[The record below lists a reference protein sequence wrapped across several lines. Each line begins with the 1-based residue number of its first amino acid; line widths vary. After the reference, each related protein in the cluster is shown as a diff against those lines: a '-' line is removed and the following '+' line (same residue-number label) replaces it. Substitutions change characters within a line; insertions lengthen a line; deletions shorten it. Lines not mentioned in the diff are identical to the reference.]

1 MRTYTAACA
10 ALVLAWVMGAGVARA
25 DAADAGADMTA
36 SAADARE
43 AARAPVAKEPP
54 ALATTTPAEPPIATP
69 SPEASPQKV
78 EDAKSTAKAAE
89 LHPIVPSP
97 RNPLHPAFQLYSE
110 IDLPILGIGTVFAAA
125 RLVRMQKA
133 YCAPLCDRVE
143 LNRLDRNTAGYWS
156 PAWQGASSVVL
167 VAIGA
172 GALTMLY
179 LEEGFWPGLNDAAV
193 IAESALAGIA
203 VVSMMTL
210 AAGRPR
216 PFLYGETAPLST
228 RNGADAGL
236 SFLSSHSVAA
246 FAIATSSF
254 VAMSRLRPGSKAA
267 WVVLVIGSSL
277 ATFVATAR
285 VFGGMHFIT
294 DSVGGAIVGSSA
306 GLLIPSLH
314 GSPVAI
320 VPVAA
325 AGGQRGL
332 ALSLRF

>member
-1 MRTYTAACA
+1 MRTYTAACS
-10 ALVLAWVMGAGVARA
+10 ALVLAWVGCAGVARA
-25 DAADAGADMTA
+25 DTAGTAAGETPPAKGRP
-36 SAADARE
+36 ARTTPP
-43 AARAPVAKEPP
+43 PVA
-54 ALATTTPAEPPIATP
+54 TPIATP

-78 EDAKSTAKAAE
+78 EEAKSTAKAAE
-89 LHPIVPSP
+89 LTPIVPSP

-125 RLVRMQKA
+125 RLVRNQKA

-143 LNRLDRNTAGYWS
+143 LNRLDRTTAGYWN
-156 PAWQGASSVVL
+156 PAWQGASSVLL
-167 VAIGA
+167 VGIGA
-172 GALTMLY
+172 GALTMLIV
-179 LEEGFWPGLNDAAV
+179 EEGFLPGLNDAAV

-216 PFLYGETAPLST
+216 PFLYGENAPLST

-254 VAMSRLRPGSKAA
+254 VAMSRLRPGSRAA

-277 ATFVATAR
+277 ATLVATAR
-285 VFGGMHFIT
+285 VMGGMHFIT
-294 DSVGGAIVGSSA
+294 DTLGGAIVGSSV